1 MTQSAALMLQ
11 QSRRVETSCAA
22 LDALLDGGL
31 TRGHILEIS
40 GPPGSPKEKLVVK
53 IARIFAEA
61 EEDVLFVGMNITLCL
76 RP

>member
-1 MTQSAALMLQ
+1 LMLQ
-11 QSRRVETSCAA
+11 QSQRVQTSCAA

-40 GPPGSPKEKLVVK
+40 GPPGSPKEKVVVK

-61 EEDVLFVGMNITLCL
+61 EENVLFVGMNLSVCL
-76 RP
+76 SALLQ